1 MANNYGNDP
10 MIEIYV
16 FETLQFVE
24 NIEQMVLT
32 NEKSRDFESSI
43 DEIFRAMHSIKGS
56 SAMMLFNNI
65 ASVAHALEDLFDY
78 LKKQKPQNI
87 NVETITDLVL
97 SVLDFVKNEVVKVQ
111 NGSNPDADEAQLVK
125 EVKQYL
131 NILIGDKSQ
140 IQIIDEGEKI
150 SENKSKYYISSKA
163 EAANSNAVSY
173 TALIFFEDDC
183 DMESLRAFTALYQL
197 KEKVGEVQT
206 YPEDLIDND
215 NSTEII
221 KTQGFQMIFETDINE
236 EEMKKYILDMPFIKE
251 FHISINEKE
260 NNLIEKTKKQII
272 LDQAEIE
279 IPTLP
284 ESNAGRVNS
293 EQTNS
298 KDSLINVNVAKLDL
312 LMDMVGE
319 LVITEAMVTQN
330 PELAG
335 LNLDNFHKSAR
346 QLRKITSELQDMVM
360 SIRLVPI
367 AATFQKMNRVV
378 RDMSKKLNK
387 DVELELVGEEIEVD
401 KNIIEHIS
409 DPLMHLIRNSM
420 DHGLESSEERIE
432 KGKPKKG
439 RIILEAKNSGGDVWL
454 MIKDDGR
461 GLNKEKILQKAE
473 EKGLLNKPANEL
485 TDREIYSFVFLP
497 GFSTNEGVTEYS
509 GRGVGMDVAMKNI
522 EKIRGIISVDSAT
535 DKGTT
540 ISIKIPLTL
549 AIIDGMNIKV
559 GEARYTVPT
568 TCVKESFKASE
579 NDIIRDPE
587 GNEMVLI
594 RGECCPVLR
603 LQSLYKVN
611 NAVDKIDNGIM
622 MMVEGESKVICLFAD
637 ALIGQQQVVVK
648 ALPKYIKRVKGV
660 DGCTLLGDGSISLIL
675 DITDIAL

>member
-1 MANNYGNDP
+1 MANNYVNDP
-10 MIEIYV
+10 MIDIYV

-24 NIEQMVLT
+24 NVEQMVLT
-32 NEKSRDFESSI
+32 NEKSMDFESSI

-78 LKKQKPQNI
+78 LRKQKPQSI
-87 NVETITDLVL
+87 KVDTITDLVL
-97 SVLDFVKNEVVKVQ
+97 SGLDFVKNEVIKVQ
-111 NGSNPDADEAQLVK
+111 DGNNPDADEAPLVK
-125 EVKQYL
+125 EIKQYL
-131 NILIGDKSQ
+131 NVLIGDNSQ
-140 IQIIDEGEKI
+140 MQNISEGEKI
-150 SENKSKYYISSKA
+150 SENNKKYYISSKPDVA
-163 EAANSNAVSY
+163 KSDVVSY
-173 TALIFFEDDC
+173 TALIFFDDDC
-183 DMESLRAFTALYQL
+183 EMESLRAFTAAYQL
-197 KEKVGEVQT
+197 REKVGEVQT
-206 YPEDLIDND
+206 YPEDLIENVY
-215 NSTEII
+215 STEII
-221 KTQGFQMIFETDINE
+221 KTQGFQMIFETDIDE

-251 FHISINEKE
+251 LQLTATG
-260 NNLIEKTKKQII
+260 NNLIGRIKKQII
-272 LDQAEIE
+272 LDQSDIE
-279 IPTLP
+279 IPSLT
-284 ESNAGRVNS
+284 ESNAFRVNS
-293 EQTNS
+293 DQANA

-330 PELAG
+330 PELEG
-335 LNLDNFHKSAR
+335 MNLDDFHKSAR

-420 DHGLESSEERIE
+420 DHGLEEPEERIE

-439 RIILEAKNSGGDVWL
+439 KIILEAKNSGGDVWL

-461 GLNKEKILQKAE
+461 GLNKEKILHKAVE
-473 EKGLLNKPANEL
+473 RGLLNKPANEL

-509 GRGVGMDVAMKNI
+509 GRGVGMDVVMRNI
-522 EKIRGIISVDSAT
+522 EKIRGIISVDSDT

-549 AIIDGMNIKV
+549 AIIDGMTIKV

-579 NDIIRDPE
+579 SEIIRDPE
-587 GNEMVLI
+587 GNEMILI

-603 LQSLYKVN
+603 LQSLYKVK
-611 NAVDKIDNGIM
+611 NAVEKIDNGIM

-648 ALPKYIKRVKGV
+648 ALPKYIKKVKGV

-675 DITDIAL
+675 DITDISL